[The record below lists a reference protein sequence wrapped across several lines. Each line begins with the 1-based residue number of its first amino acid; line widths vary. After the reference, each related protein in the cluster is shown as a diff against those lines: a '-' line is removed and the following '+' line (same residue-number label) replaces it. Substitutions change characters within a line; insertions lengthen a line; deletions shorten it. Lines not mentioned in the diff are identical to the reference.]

1 MHIELK
7 IFPCTASNK
16 RKEIGSENT
25 KERDL
30 SITKS
35 DSETAMTSGKMVD
48 FTGSSEFEDD
58 TSSSCQKIVD
68 CDCTNDML
76 NVKDPLIS
84 GNLPA
89 DAQPSSNYEEQDD
102 ISISSKR
109 EKLEGKSA
117 EKKKNEE
124 LFSSDDE
131 TKSNS
136 IVDDIIHNLD
146 ISNLDVKNVKDQLV
160 SKSMEAFWL
169 DNSEELLT
177 DAVHKSAVVVSE
189 TGEESNKVPV
199 AVEST
204 SDTILLTAQSDSDLE
219 AELVIIRK
227 NKKKK

>member
-1 MHIELK
+1 
-7 IFPCTASNK
+7 
-16 RKEIGSENT
+16 
-25 KERDL
+25 
-30 SITKS
+30 
-35 DSETAMTSGKMVD
+35 MTSGKMVD
-48 FTGSSEFEDD
+48 YTDSSEFEDD

-68 CDCTNDML
+68 HDFTTDMP
-76 NVKDPLIS
+76 NVKDPLIG

-89 DAQPSSNYEEQDD
+89 DAQPSSDYEEQDD

-117 EKKKNEE
+117 EKKRNEE

-136 IVDDIIHNLD
+136 IIDDIIRNLD
-146 ISNLDVKNVKDQLV
+146 LSNLDVKNVKDQLV
-160 SKSMEAFWL
+160 SKSMEAFRL

-177 DAVHKSAVVVSE
+177 DAIHKSAVVVSE
-189 TGEESNKVPV
+189 TGQESNKVPV

-204 SDTILLTAQSDSDLE
+204 SDTTLSTAQSDSDSE
-219 AELVIIRK
+219 AELVIIQK

>member
-1 MHIELK
+1 
-7 IFPCTASNK
+7 
-16 RKEIGSENT
+16 
-25 KERDL
+25 
-30 SITKS
+30 
-35 DSETAMTSGKMVD
+35 MTSGKMVD
-48 FTGSSEFEDD
+48 YTESSEFEDD

-68 CDCTNDML
+68 RDFTTNTS
-76 NVKDPLIS
+76 NVKDPLIG

-89 DAQPSSNYEEQDD
+89 DAQPSSDYEEQDD

-109 EKLEGKSA
+109 QKLEGKSA

-136 IVDDIIHNLD
+136 IVDDIIHNVDL
-146 ISNLDVKNVKDQLV
+146 SNLDVKNTKDQLV

-169 DNSEELLT
+169 NNSEELLT
-177 DAVHKSAVVVSE
+177 DAIHKSAVVVSE

-204 SDTILLTAQSDSDLE
+204 LDTTLSTA
-219 AELVIIRK
+219 
-227 NKKKK
+227 